1 MYAQAAIKSNTLLRN
16 GAYGI
21 VMRGVQ
27 KCTRGC
33 SSLRGRNRLP
43 LCCIKLDTATEP
55 GVESSGFFMRMEK
68 KGKEIFVAGIIWNGN
83 AVFLASGTASLEYS
97 PG

>member
-1 MYAQAAIKSNTLLRN
+1 MVY
-16 GAYGI
+16 
-21 VMRGVQ
+21 
-27 KCTRGC
+27 
-33 SSLRGRNRLP
+33 
-43 LCCIKLDTATEP
+43 EP

>member
-1 MYAQAAIKSNTLLRN
+1 MVY
-16 GAYGI
+16 
-21 VMRGVQ
+21 
-27 KCTRGC
+27 
-33 SSLRGRNRLP
+33 
-43 LCCIKLDTATEP
+43 EP

-97 PG
+97 PCWQLFMADASPERESVWFW

>member
-1 MYAQAAIKSNTLLRN
+1 MYAQAAIKPNPLLRN

-43 LCCIKLDTATEP
+43 LCCIKLDTATDVACGT
-55 GVESSGFFMRMEK
+55 GVLIPDYLKRGCAS
-68 KGKEIFVAGIIWNGN
+68 ITGIDNLRRW
-83 AVFLASGTASLEYS
+83 
-97 PG
+97 